1 MKILQWRETVWP
13 TLATVRVLFTE
24 FSSKVGSTLQSRE
37 GYEESAEG

>member
-24 FSSKVGSTLQSRE
+24 FSSKVGSTL
-37 GYEESAEG
+37 